1 VIALTIKI
9 FSLPRRRTKESV
21 MTDQDQ
27 SAHNDQAILG
37 VHHKKSEEVGDKRG
51 SLTPKPPP
59 VVGRWI
65 RSMLAFGVSVAV
77 GLAPLL
83 GSKIVPHFFPL
94 LDLLPE
100 ELRDSLIAVTSALMG
115 LVAIGVQW
123 FSGEELDRATRRKTL
138 RRCVA
143 ASFLGVLVFYNLTIL
158 TVTPVKYGDPK
169 NQSTA
174 TFLIG
179 LIRPYK
185 EPCTDRVMSDEAC
198 IDKVGLDQSLITGF
212 WGNANVTFS
221 KLALAATYLTFILG
235 FASAV
240 GIVMYP
246 DGGVHAQKADKRAR
260 LVRGSTDELLR
271 TETDRNHN
279 SPIP

>member
-1 VIALTIKI
+1 
-9 FSLPRRRTKESV
+9 
-21 MTDQDQ
+21 MTDRNQ
-27 SAHNDQAILG
+27 SGHNDQAIPG
-37 VHHKKSEEVGDKRG
+37 VHHKSPEKAGDERG
-51 SLTPKPPP
+51 TLTPKATPA
-59 VVGRWI
+59 VGRWI
-65 RSMLAFGVSVAV
+65 RSMLAFGVSVSV
-77 GLAPLL
+77 GLAPQL
-83 GSKIVPHFFPL
+83 GSKIVPHFSPL
-94 LDLLPE
+94 FDLLPE

-123 FSGEELDRATRRKTL
+123 LSSEEVDRGTRRKIL

-143 ASFLGVLVFYNLTIL
+143 ASLLGILAFYTL
-158 TVTPVKYGDPK
+158 TVLTVIPVKYGDPK

-179 LIRPYK
+179 LIRPHK
-185 EPCTDRVMSDEAC
+185 EPCTDRGMADEAC

-221 KLALAATYLTFILG
+221 KLSLAATYLTFILG

-246 DGGVHAQKADKRAR
+246 NGGVDAQKPDKRAG
-260 LVRGSTDELLR
+260 LVHGSTDELLR
-271 TETDRNHN
+271 SETDHNHN
-279 SPIP
+279 SPEP